1 VLQRQAGAIALATQS
16 DATIVRITNKDER
29 RCSNSD
35 RSSFVMNKLHF
46 AVPVRVTG
54 SFGNTIEEI
63 YSVDQALDFLQEW
76 PVGRQGPLYQAA
88 FDACFG
94 ASVDVVS
101 TEEACRAFS
110 AFCRVS
116 KIMARDMMAPSEVEA
131 EGRGLPL

>member
-1 VLQRQAGAIALATQS
+1 VYNRTDDTIAWHLHGQ
-16 DATIVRITNKDER
+16 ITNKDER
-29 RCSNSD
+29 RCSNGD
-35 RSSFVMNKLHF
+35 RSILVMHKLHF

-101 TEEACRAFS
+101 TEEACRAFA

-116 KIMARDMMAPSEVEA
+116 KIMARDMMAPNEA
-131 EGRGLPL
+131 EAKGRGLPL

>member
-1 VLQRQAGAIALATQS
+1 
-16 DATIVRITNKDER
+16 
-29 RCSNSD
+29 
-35 RSSFVMNKLHF
+35 MHKLHF

-76 PVGRQGPLYQAA
+76 PTGRQGPLYQAA

-94 ASVDVVS
+94 ASVDVVP
-101 TEEACRAFS
+101 TEEACRAFA

-116 KIMARDMMAPSEVEA
+116 NIMARDMMAPSEVEA

>member
-1 VLQRQAGAIALATQS
+1 
-16 DATIVRITNKDER
+16 
-29 RCSNSD
+29 
-35 RSSFVMNKLHF
+35 MHKLHF
-46 AVPVRVTG
+46 AVPVRITG
-54 SFGNTIEEI
+54 AFGHTIEEI

-101 TEEACRAFS
+101 TEEACHAFS

-116 KIMARDMMAPSEVEA
+116 GIISRDMTMPG
-131 EGRGLPL
+131 EGQSAAKALPI

>member
-1 VLQRQAGAIALATQS
+1 
-16 DATIVRITNKDER
+16 
-29 RCSNSD
+29 
-35 RSSFVMNKLHF
+35 MHKLHF
-46 AVPVRVTG
+46 AVPVRITG
-54 SFGNTIEEI
+54 SFGHSVEEI

-101 TEEACRAFS
+101 TEEACRAFT

-116 KIMARDMMAPSEVEA
+116 RIMARDMMMPDEVEA
-131 EGRGLPL
+131 QGRTLPF